1 MTEDQQEFLL
11 QARDSL
17 KAAKWLMKGDYPG
30 YAASR
35 AYYAMFYIAEAFLE
49 GDGLSFSSHSA
60 VIGAFG
66 REFANKK
73 RLPAEFHRYLIDAQE
88 VRNSGDYGE
97 REAVNFEQAQV
108 QIDRAEEFL
117 AVAQRLIGP
126 LPKEKDT
133 F

>member
-1 MTEDQQEFLL
+1 MTEEQQELLL

-17 KAAKWLMKGDYPG
+17 EAAKLLMKGEYPG

-49 GDGLSFSSHSA
+49 GDGLSFSKHSA

-66 REFANKK
+66 REFAHQK
-73 RLPAEFHRYLIDAQE
+73 RVPVEFHRYLISAQE

-97 REAVNFEQAQV
+97 RQAVNFEQAQV
-108 QIDRAEEFL
+108 QIDRAEEFIEL
-117 AVAQRLIGP
+117 AEKLMGQ
-126 LPKEKDT
+126 LPKKD
-133 F
+133 